1 MRTVT
6 IGVTSSEE
14 ARRRARAAFRGKK
27 QGEFISFASAE
38 LLWRVLTPK
47 RWALLQAM
55 VQQGP
60 LAIREIARRTGRDVR
75 AVHSDVHALL
85 QAGVIDRSE
94 DGRMLFGYDAIH
106 VDFVLRA
113 AA

>member
-6 IGVTSSEE
+6 IGVASPET
-14 ARRRARAAFRGKK
+14 AKRRVRAAFSGKR

-38 LLWRVLTPK
+38 LLWKVLTPK
-47 RWALLQAM
+47 RWTLLRAM
-55 VQQGP
+55 AQQGP

-85 QAGVIDRSE
+85 QAGVIERIV

-113 AA
+113 VA

>member
-6 IGVTSSEE
+6 IGVASIDDT
-14 ARRRARAAFRGKK
+14 RRRTTAAFKGKR

-47 RWALLQAM
+47 RWTLLQTM
-55 VQQGP
+55 VRQGP

-85 QAGVIDRSE
+85 QAGLIERTD
-94 DGRMLFGYDAIH
+94 DGRMLFGYDTIH
-106 VDFVLRA
+106 VKFVLRA